1 MRRLVSSTDLS
12 VLHPLLRETLR
23 KAMEVNPADAQTGPA
38 RRGDRGVIEKHASL
52 LTDDEATLYRTL
64 SQHIIDFYNEQN
76 KL

>member
-1 MRRLVSSTDLS
+1 
-12 VLHPLLRETLR
+12 
-23 KAMEVNPADAQTGPA
+23 MEVNPADAQTGPA